1 MIIETSRLL
10 LRPVTAEDIHTLFA
24 IYGDP
29 QTNLFNP
36 RGPLPDIAAAQEK
49 LNGWL
54 REWPDNGYGHWAI
67 AHNHQPDQIIG
78 FGGLG
83 IREGYENH
91 RVFLGYRFATTA
103 WGKGLATEFASTALT
118 TGFEK
123 LGIPRISATVRE
135 NHLASQRV
143 LEKIGMQKVG
153 FEGDPLHGTGSY
165 LYRQTNPRTVSGPS
179 FS

>member
-10 LRPVTAEDIHTLFA
+10 LRPVTAEDIHAFFA

-54 REWPDNGYGHWAI
+54 GEWQENGYGHWAI
-67 AHNHQPDQIIG
+67 AHNHQPDHIIG

-103 WGKGLATEFASTALT
+103 WGKGLATEFASAVLNI
-118 TGFEK
+118 GFKK

-153 FEGDPLHGTGSY
+153 FEGDPVHGTGSY
-165 LYRQTNPRTVSGPS
+165 LYRQTGQRAVSDS
-179 FS
+179 SLS

>member
-10 LRPVTAEDIHTLFA
+10 LRPVADADLYSLFA

-36 RGPLPDIAAAQEK
+36 RGPLPDRAAAQEK
-49 LNGWL
+49 LSGWL
-54 REWPDNGYGHWAI
+54 REWPEHGFGHWAI
-67 AHNHQPDQIIG
+67 TLNHKPDEVIG

-83 IREGYENH
+83 VREGYENH

-103 WGKGLATEFASTALT
+103 WGKGLATEFASVALN

-123 LGIPRISATVRE
+123 LGIPLISATVRE

-153 FEGDPLHGTGSY
+153 FEGDPVHGTGSY
-165 LYRQTNPRTVSGPS
+165 LYRQTDRRTLR
-179 FS
+179 